1 MVFKP
6 GASAI
11 WTAFRA
17 RLLKTGQ
24 TTQYNSELDD
34 GYYEK
39 GFAKAYEILTAG
51 QFSGTV
57 NVDLIHLT
65 NAGISFDSGTKEI
78 RAAGLMGIFVAG
90 GGETI
95 VVTGSTSNDG
105 TYTTASA
112 DANKIVVN
120 EALADEAA
128 GATVSIAKR
137 ESHSNNCVLDLM
149 TGLMWMRYGSYSPGK
164 MGDAGD
170 GKMPW
175 TGQLWDIFQY
185 CAACNTAEVG
195 GYSDW
200 RVSNAFEL
208 LSLANLAAPTG
219 IPDSTAFASFPSGA
233 SDFWTSTTRPAT
245 TTAAIT
251 FVFNTTILFYYAKT
265 TTDLYTMLVRGGI

>member
-34 GYYEK
+34 GYYEA

-78 RAAGLMGIFVAG
+78 RGAGLMGIFVAG

-95 VVTGSTSNDG
+95 VVTGSVSNDG
-105 TYTTASA
+105 VYTTASA

-149 TGLMWMRYGSYSPGK
+149 TGLIWMRYGSYSPGK
-164 MGDAGD
+164 MGTAGD

-175 TGQLWDIFQY
+175 TGQLYDIFQY
-185 CAACNTAEVG
+185 CAACNTASVG

-200 RVSNAFEL
+200 RVANINEQASIADYGTNN
-208 LSLANLAAPTG
+208 SL
-219 IPDSTAFASFPSGA
+219 PDTTVFPSFPNDTVWS
-233 SDFWTSTTRPAT
+233 STTVHDT
-245 TTAAIT
+245 TTWAKCYEGDYVIYLR
-251 FVFNTTILFYYAKT
+251 VKT
-265 TTDLYTMLVRGGI
+265 TLCYVMLVRGGI